1 MVTATEE
8 RTATAARKL
17 TVQDYFDLDAPE
29 GERYELIN
37 GELIRLESPNL
48 AHQETIIA
56 LGSRMHMFSHA
67 NELGI
72 VLNAPFDVLLSDTD
86 LVQPDLLFASNER
99 AHIRTPD
106 NMQGAPDLL
115 VEIMSISSARRDW
128 RDKMKL
134 YAKHGVKEYWIIDPI
149 NRIIWLMLLRR
160 GALEIAGTYGEGDT
174 VSSTALAGFSVKVD
188 DLF

>member
-8 RTATAARKL
+8 ITATAARKL

-37 GELIRLESPNL
+37 GVLIMAAAPNE
-48 AHQETIIA
+48 AHQRSSIK
-56 LGSRMHMFSHA
+56 LGGRMEMYA
-67 NELGI
+67 DERDLGR
-72 VLNAPFDVLLSDTD
+72 VYNAPFDVLLSDTD
-86 LVQPDLLFASNER
+86 VVQPDILFVSKER
-99 AHIRTPD
+99 EEIITPA
-106 NMQGAPDLL
+106 NVQGAPDLV
-115 VEIMSISSARRDW
+115 VEILSPSSSRRDW
-128 RDKMKL
+128 REKLAL

-149 NRIIWLMLLRR
+149 NRVIWLMLLRR
-160 GALEIAGTYGEGDT
+160 GALEIMGTYGEGAT

>member
-17 TVQDYFDLDAPE
+17 TVQDYFALDAPDS
-29 GERYELIN
+29 ERYELIN
-37 GELIRLESPNL
+37 GVLIMVASPNR
-48 AHQETIIA
+48 AHQRSSIM
-56 LGSRMHMFSHA
+56 LGSWMNIYVYERD
-67 NELGI
+67 LGW
-72 VLNAPFDVLLSDTD
+72 VFNAPFDVLLSDTD
-86 LVQPDLLFASNER
+86 VVQPDILFVSKER
-99 AHIRTPD
+99 EEIITPA
-106 NMQGAPDLL
+106 NVQGAPDLV
-115 VEIMSISSARRDW
+115 VEILSPSSARRD
-128 RDKMKL
+128 RREKLAL

-160 GALEIAGTYGEGDT
+160 GELEIAGEYGEGDT